1 MKINE
6 CFKVDISIQGFP
18 PLVDSNKKTIK
29 RIDAGRWYS
38 IGDPAW
44 VVADPFLFVHR
55 GRVFC
60 FYEDLRFYHYLGVIK
75 MISSNDLIHWTK
87 PVVIT
92 HEPDCHF
99 SYPFVFEDNGQVYM
113 MPETGDQHNIRLYKA
128 DNDELTSFSL
138 YRVIMKRDDIPSDM
152 VYDFADSCIH
162 KKDGKY
168 YLFTS
173 IKTVDQ
179 YYLYLYMADN
189 LEGPYTE
196 HPCSPIVTG
205 DKLGRCAG
213 SLLQYD
219 CHLYRYAQDCSE
231 SYGEQVHLI
240 EIDELTPTSYR
251 EHVVQE
257 NILPTNLPFYR
268 KGGHQVNFANFK
280 GKVLVATDAKCD
292 RTFVLERIVGKI
304 LRMIKVKSKIAKR
317 SGVTK

>member
-1 MKINE
+1 MRKNE
-6 CFKVDISIQGFP
+6 CFKVDISIQDFP
-18 PLVDSNKKTIK
+18 PFVDSNKKTIK

-55 GRVFC
+55 GGVFC
-60 FYEDLRFYHYLGVIK
+60 FYEDLHFYHYLGVIK
-75 MISSNDLIHWTK
+75 MISSKDLVHWTK

-138 YRVIMKRDDIPSDM
+138 YRVIMKRDEIPSDM

-179 YYLYLYMADN
+179 YYLNLYMADN

-219 CHLYRYAQDCSE
+219 CHLYRYAQDCFE
-231 SYGEQVHLI
+231 AYGEQVHLI
-240 EIDELTPTSYR
+240 EIDELSPTSYR

-257 NILPTNLPFYR
+257 NILPTNLPFYK

-304 LRMIKVKSKIAKR
+304 LRMFNVKSKIAKR

>member
-1 MKINE
+1 MRKNE
-6 CFKVDISIQGFP
+6 CFKVDISIQDFP

-55 GRVFC
+55 RGVYC
-60 FYEDLRFYHYLGVIK
+60 FYEDLHFYHYLGVIK
-75 MISSNDLIHWTK
+75 MIFSKDLIHWTK
-87 PVVIT
+87 PVIIT

-138 YRVIMKRDDIPSDM
+138 YRIIMKRDEIPSDM

-231 SYGEQVHLI
+231 AYGEQVHLI
-240 EIDELTPTSYR
+240 EIDELSPTSYR

-257 NILPTNLPFYR
+257 NILPTNLPFY
-268 KGGHQVNFANFK
+268 KNGGHQVNFANFK

-304 LRMIKVKSKIAKR
+304 LRMFKVKSKIAKR